1 MMITVMATLAGAGR
15 SILLLAMFLLMAT
28 TGQTFAENAV
38 TGMRVGA
45 VQIDDRTGMRLV
57 IETKAPLKA
66 SLLLLQSPYRLVIDM
81 PKTSWNVD
89 KLARRGKLQVA
100 PGSAY
105 RFGSPKP
112 EIGRLVIELE
122 KPAAPVR
129 IFALPPAGGGNR
141 FVIDLLDRGKT
152 AFLVAS
158 SALEKTPNID
168 LSNAVTDRA
177 MVKDADRVKTVKP
190 LTVPLPKSKP
200 ARHANQPAT
209 AAIAPPKPRPRK
221 WIVFIDAGH
230 GGKDPGALGKA
241 GTAEKDITLA
251 AARELASQTRRSRP
265 TQKETYDGGG
275 RHLRRRE
282 RRRYVE
288 VHGERRRDG

>member
-1 MMITVMATLAGAGR
+1 MMISVKAMLAAMGR
-15 SILLLAMFLLMAT
+15 SILFLAMGLVLTA
-28 TGQTFAENAV
+28 TGQAFAENAI

-45 VQIDDRTGMRLV
+45 VQIDDRTGLRLV

-81 PKTSWNVD
+81 PNTSWNVD

-105 RFGSPKP
+105 RFGNPKP

-129 IFALPPAGGGNR
+129 VFALPPAGAGNR

-168 LSNAVTDRA
+168 LSDAVPDRA

-190 LTVPLPKSKP
+190 LTMPLPKSKP
-200 ARHANQPAT
+200 ARHANKPAT
-209 AAIAPPKPRPRK
+209 VALAVPKPRPRK
-221 WIVFIDAGH
+221 WVVFIDAGH

-241 GTAEKDITLA
+241 GTAEKNITLA
-251 AARELASQTRRSRP
+251 AARELASQ
-265 TQKETYDGGG
+265 
-275 RHLRRRE
+275 LRAT
-282 RRRYVE
+282 
-288 VHGERRRDG
+288 GKITPILARDD